1 LFDKWRNAQQPKI
14 FSLGKAKIR
23 RNPDGFQE
31 FLTPHSGK
39 RSAAWAF

>member
-1 LFDKWRNAQQPKI
+1 MAECPTARD